1 MGKKHRAIAGEIVTA
16 AGPWRDMLL
25 VCRKC
30 AAKGKVGGFGA
41 DGRDT
46 LPDALKQALRDRR
59 QRREIRVLEVGCLGI
74 CPKGAVTVV
83 RARAP
88 GEMLL
93 VPRGMDV
100 APLLDGAPDE
110 PHGTPSIR
118 RAGLNP

>member
-1 MGKKHRAIAGEIVTA
+1 MGKKHKAIEGEIVTA

-30 AAKGKVGGFGA
+30 AAKGKGGGFGR

-59 QRREIRVLEVGCLGI
+59 KRRETRVLEVGCLGI

-83 RARAP
+83 RGAAP

-100 APLLDGAPDE
+100 AALLGGNSGE
-110 PHGTPSIR
+110 PH
-118 RAGLNP
+118 A